1 MTDSVELE
9 SLVGEHVLDG
19 ADLFAKDVKS
29 TWGDQ
34 FEHCEMIRFRL
45 DGKVYTGI
53 EDPDDGYR
61 SSLRGL
67 FVSDDAVKNVFP
79 PVRVLAKMK
88 DAGEYGQANGTLQL
102 IDLVTGKIVLEV
114 GTDNTDDY
122 YPWFV
127 GAFFPDCMAINA
139 AVSSQENT

>member
-1 MTDSVELE
+1 MDSVELE
-9 SLVGEHVLDG
+9 SLVGEHVLD
-19 ADLFAKDVKS
+19 ACDLFADDIKD
-29 TWGDQ
+29 TWGDS
-34 FEHCEMIRFRL
+34 FTHCELIRFRL

-53 EDPDDGYR
+53 EDPDDGCR

-67 FVSDDAVKNVFP
+67 YVSDDAVRNAFP
-79 PVRVLAKMK
+79 PVRVLGRMK
-88 DAGEYGQANGTLQL
+88 GGENSYVNDTLQL

-127 GAFFPDCMAINA
+127 GAFFPDCMATN
-139 AVSSQENT
+139 QESR

>member
-1 MTDSVELE
+1 MADPIELE
-9 SLVGEHVLDG
+9 SLVGEHILD
-19 ADLFAKDVKS
+19 AVDLFADNIKAS
-29 TWGDQ
+29 WGDS
-34 FEHCEMIRFRL
+34 FENCELIRFRL

-61 SSLRGL
+61 SSMRGL
-67 FVSDDAVKNVFP
+67 FLSEDAMKNIFP

-88 DAGEYGQANGTLQL
+88 GCENCQSNDTLQL
-102 IDLVTGKIVLEV
+102 IDVVTGKIVLEV

-127 GAFFPDCMAINA
+127 GAFFPDCMATN
-139 AVSSQENT
+139 VSVTNGDR

>member
-1 MTDSVELE
+1 MNDPIEME
-9 SLVGEHVLDG
+9 SLVGEHVLD
-19 ADLFAKDVKS
+19 ACDLFADDIKAS
-29 TWGDQ
+29 WGDS
-34 FEHCEMIRFRL
+34 FEHCELIRFRL

-53 EDPDDGYR
+53 ESPDDGYR

-67 FVSDDAVKNVFP
+67 YVSDDAMKNVFP

-88 DAGEYGQANGTLQL
+88 GAETYQTNDTLQL
-102 IDLVTGKIVLEV
+102 IDMVTGKIVLEV

-127 GAFFPDCMAINA
+127 GCFFPDCMATNA
-139 AVSSQENT
+139 TTSQ